1 MFLLSGTNNNV
12 LKLILAIIFK
22 SIGDYMSRYSQ
33 FVALYQALQ
42 LQQQQLQFSQN
53 IYIYHIVTHIEC
65 YSLRLNRNTQI
76 L

>member
-42 LQQQQLQFSQN
+42 LQQQQLLQFSQN
-53 IYIYHIVTHIEC
+53 IYI
-65 YSLRLNRNTQI
+65 
-76 L
+76 